1 MKTFE
6 YRDFLNQGE
15 TPLIRDEVLKII
27 TPMMNGLD
35 LGSAG
40 GPVIPQAISVDR
52 ANGHFTDLVQYR
64 CDVSKLSWLTD
75 ESMDYVFSSHC
86 LEDFPPE
93 QLPFILAEWIRVIKP
108 GGYLMLYL
116 PNEQKY
122 RQYCLNNGSQ
132 RNLDHKD
139 PNFSSKTILKAVPQG
154 MRNIKTIENH
164 KAYSFFIVFQKQ
176 K

>member
-1 MKTFE
+1 MKEFNYKE
-6 YRDFLNQGE
+6 YFDMGE
-15 TPLIRDEVLKII
+15 TPIIRDEVLKII
-27 TPMMNGLD
+27 KPTMNGLD

-40 GPVIPQAISVDR
+40 CPVIPQAISVDR
-52 ANGHFTDLVQYR
+52 ANGHFTDMVQYR
-64 CDVSKLSWLTD
+64 CDVSRLSWLTD
-75 ESMDYVFSSHC
+75 ASMDYVYSSHC

-93 QLPFILAEWIRVIKP
+93 QLPYILAEWCRVIKP

-122 RQYCLNNGSQ
+122 RRHCLARGAQ

-139 PNFSSKTILKAVPQG
+139 PNFSHKTVLANVPRG

-164 KAYSFFIVFQKQ
+164 AAYSFFIVFQKQ
-176 K
+176 A